1 MCKFGD
7 MKLIGLLLM
16 LLLLPVASPAH
27 PLHLSVTNITLE
39 NGKLK
44 ISMKTFRDDWE
55 TAYFHFH
62 SRVIDLTDPE
72 ERAKPWLTEY
82 LHSHFKIS
90 LEEDSGLFP
99 LVVDTI
105 ILDENT
111 MTIEMDCSITPEP
124 NSLYIY
130 NALLTDI
137 YPDQTNLLILG
148 FKKKETGIKF
158 DVKKHGAEVMLK

>member
-7 MKLIGLLLM
+7 MKLISLLLM
-16 LLLLPVASPAH
+16 LSLLPVTLPAH
-27 PLHLSVTNITLE
+27 PLHLSITNITLE

-62 SRVIDLTDPE
+62 SKVIDLTDPE
-72 ERAKPWLTEY
+72 ERAKPWLTDY
-82 LHSHFKIS
+82 LNSHFKIS
-90 LEEDSGLFP
+90 LEEGSGLFP
-99 LVVDTI
+99 LAVDTI
-105 ILDENT
+105 TLEENT
-111 MTIEMDCSITPEP
+111 MIIEMNCSITPEP

-158 DVKKHGAEVMLK
+158 DVKKHSAEVMLK